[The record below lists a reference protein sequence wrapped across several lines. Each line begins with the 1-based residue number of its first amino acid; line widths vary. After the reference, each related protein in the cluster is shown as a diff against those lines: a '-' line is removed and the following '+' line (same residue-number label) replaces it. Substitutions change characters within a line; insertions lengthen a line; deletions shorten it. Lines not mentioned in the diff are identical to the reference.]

1 MTHGYRVLVMYGY
14 GGPRKEAGFVAA
26 RDIVI
31 DHNET
36 SHTPIGV
43 EIDANTVGVVVYKN
57 TFKGAERPVVV
68 HGKGA
73 QERVKVVE

>member
-1 MTHGYRVLVMYGY
+1 M
-14 GGPRKEAGFVAA
+14 AA

-31 DHNET
+31 DHNEI

-43 EIDANTVGVVVYKN
+43 EIDANTAGVVVYKN

-73 QERVKVVE
+73 QERVKVVEQRLGGEGLEAQGGRG